1 MICAMLKGEL
11 PPRALEGVD
20 ERSSTPRPPVTRDRR
35 LGKGDGSCRLR
46 AGEVELDDADEP
58 FARYGVK
65 EHALLY
71 AEVT

>member
-1 MICAMLKGEL
+1 MIFAMLKGEL

-20 ERSSTPRPPVTRDRR
+20 ERSSVQAARDAV
-35 LGKGDGSCRLR
+35 LVAFKADGSCRLR

-58 FARYGVK
+58 LGRYGVK